1 LIKISA
7 PIKSH
12 WAEKHGLNFGELMSA
27 GEYKEAHRQDMI
39 KWSEQIRQK
48 DYGYFCQA
56 AVEMFIAH
64 KKPVWIVSD
73 TRRQTDLKWFKENYG
88 TAVKTVRVLAD
99 DDVRRRRGWVF
110 TPGVDDADTECALD
124 EVTEWDWRIV
134 NNGSESE
141 LEDEMQNILLWV
153 NSTLNSQ
160 Q

>member
-1 LIKISA
+1 MIKISA

-12 WAEKHGLNFGELMSA
+12 WAEEHDLHFEELMGA
-27 GEYKEAHRQDMI
+27 GEYKETHRQDMI

-56 AVEMFIAH
+56 AVEMFDAH

-73 TRRQTDLKWFKENYG
+73 TRRHTDLKWFRENYG

-99 DDVRRRRGWVF
+99 HDVRKQRGWVF
-110 TPGVDDADTECALD
+110 TAGVDDAETECDLD

-134 NNGSESE
+134 NNGSDSE
-141 LEDEMQNILLWV
+141 LEDEMQNILSWV
-153 NSTLNSQ
+153 DSTLKSQ
-160 Q
+160 H